1 LGVEVQKSSSIVY
14 FDREGNE
21 ALGDVLKILK
31 RTFRKRE
38 DLRSHKIVFFTAVGR
53 GPAIAY
59 SQLEEYDPKII
70 AVTFPPTFTVRHGDE
85 QVCPQIPEKIA
96 RYFRG
101 VGIRVITGRLPFDE
115 IEGATTHNQ
124 EMTLITNVLSLF
136 GGSFRHCVQA
146 VLQACDA
153 GAVEPGEDV
162 ISVTGDCAAVV
173 TAAYTKN
180 FLAKD
185 GGLVIREILC
195 KPRTERTTLGYR
207 NRNSGRTTVVR
218 DNGITGEGHRREKGI
233 TRAHTVNTTVGDFP
247 PSNALLGHYPIRSST
262 AKAPAWSR

>member
-1 LGVEVQKSSSIVY
+1 MQKSSSIVY

-195 KPRTERTTLGYR
+195 KPRTLNLARVRSALAAKPEQKELLLATATA
-207 NRNSGRTTVVR
+207 TVVEQQWS
-218 DNGITGEGHRREKGI
+218 GTMALPEKG
-233 TRAHTVNTTVGDFP
+233 TEE
-247 PSNALLGHYPIRSST
+247 
-262 AKAPAWSR
+262 KKE